1 MATIRPPIEDDA
13 DLLAR
18 FLETR
23 TPALREALILRYV
36 PLVHFVVNRLGLS
49 DELAPNHDDYVS
61 QGLLGLIEAVDRYD
75 PKHGA
80 QFSTYAT
87 LRVRGRIIDEMR
99 SADFLSRG
107 ARRQVRAV
115 QSATTELWGRL
126 GRDPTEDELAGELQ
140 MEVGHLRQAL
150 VNATL
155 SMISLDTA
163 PAGED
168 DSPLHECLPDNDN
181 PENADPDTN
190 HTAAEA
196 LANLEAA
203 VRALPA
209 REQQVLALYYVE
221 ELTLKEIGAVLHLSE
236 SRVCQLHARTL
247 MTLRAR
253 LTNTPPAP
261 ERRPTPHFAGQV
273 LANV

>member
-1 MATIRPPIEDDA
+1 MEDDA

-18 FLETR
+18 FLATR
-23 TPALREALILRYV
+23 DPALREALILRYV

-49 DELAPNHDDYVS
+49 DELAPNHEDYVS

-115 QSATTELWGRL
+115 RGHTQLWGQLR
-126 GRDPTEDELAGELQ
+126 RDPTEDELATHLQ
-140 MEVGHLRQAL
+140 MEVTQLRTAL

-155 SMISLDTA
+155 SMISLDTTST
-163 PAGED
+163 GDE
-168 DSPLHECLPDNDN
+168 DSPLHECLPDNEN
-181 PENADPDTN
+181 AENADPDAT
-190 HTAAEA
+190 HIAAEA

-209 REQQVLALYYVE
+209 REQHVLALYYVE
-221 ELTLKEIGAVLHLSE
+221 QLTLKEIGQHSRAGVLT
-236 SRVCQLHARTL
+236 ARAHGEN
-247 MTLRAR
+247 LR
-253 LTNTPPAP
+253 T
-261 ERRPTPHFAGQV
+261 G
-273 LANV
+273 

>member
-1 MATIRPPIEDDA
+1 MTSIRHPMEDDA

-18 FLETR
+18 FLATR
-23 TPALREALILRYV
+23 DPALREALILRYV

-49 DELAPNHDDYVS
+49 DELAPNHEDYVS

-115 QSATTELWGRL
+115 QEATTQLWGQLR
-126 GRDPTEDELAGELQ
+126 RDPTEDELAQHLQ
-140 MEVGHLRQAL
+140 MEVTQLRTAL

-155 SMISLDTA
+155 SMISLDTTST
-163 PAGED
+163 GDE
-168 DSPLHECLPDNDN
+168 DSPLHECLPDNEN
-181 PENADPDTN
+181 AENADPDAT
-190 HTAAEA
+190 HIAAEA

-209 REQQVLALYYVE
+209 REQHVLALYYVE
-221 ELTLKEIGAVLHLSE
+221 QLTLKEIGAVLHLSE
-236 SRVCQLHARTL
+236 SRVCQLHARTV
-247 MTLRAR
+247 MNLRTR
-253 LTNTPPAP
+253 LTAAPAP
-261 ERRPTPHFAGQV
+261 AARRPSPLISEQAM
-273 LANV
+273 ANV